1 TTATNVINN
10 HLSYRYGSIIEEI
23 YNQGLPSKKY
33 AAGLLYP
40 TKHTLNTVEEDDND
54 ENEKEL
60 QVDLNNKQ
68 VNNDKN
74 EEETNEVS
82 ISGSE
87 MYKQSTMGIT
97 FAIPEDVNTLKVKF
111 ECGHYKL
118 KTNYNTNLQSIN
130 GYNKNW
136 WMRRGLESEIDIT
149 TNQNKNIEDY
159 ELNLKD
165 KSNLDVEELDV
176 ILYSNIRKIKN
187 NSKIVTLTIENRT
200 NNNSDNTDEQI
211 LFQSDLEVTIKD
223 KGYFLPYPK
232 PSELD
237 INIGKEEKKFEFLY
251 LDEKN
256 YSFGHDCATL
266 WEKDESNEVY
276 KIKSSFL
283 PEYEVKTMTPDIIID
298 NQELC

>member
-1 TTATNVINN
+1 MSNILKTNVENREEIIENLRKEIIGPDIDLKYTQIIDENTTAANVINN

-40 TKHTLNTVEEDDND
+40 TKHTLNTIEEDDND

-136 WMRRGLESEIDIT
+136 WMRRG
-149 TNQNKNIEDY
+149 
-159 ELNLKD
+159 
-165 KSNLDVEELDV
+165 
-176 ILYSNIRKIKN
+176 
-187 NSKIVTLTIENRT
+187 
-200 NNNSDNTDEQI
+200 
-211 LFQSDLEVTIKD
+211 
-223 KGYFLPYPK
+223 
-232 PSELD
+232 
-237 INIGKEEKKFEFLY
+237 
-251 LDEKN
+251 
-256 YSFGHDCATL
+256 
-266 WEKDESNEVY
+266 
-276 KIKSSFL
+276 
-283 PEYEVKTMTPDIIID
+283 
-298 NQELC
+298 